1 MKGKLHYL
9 FSISYLLS
17 FTLLVFHYIQFDTAL
32 STSLE
37 ALGESAG
44 ISSRSMNVLL
54 IFATVVFSLL
64 LYFIYHYILSIVVKK
79 VCGNV
84 TEQLSVAILVSET
97 VCNVFALTFIE
108 VLPKTLF
115 YILIPILGN
124 TIMYFILRE
133 KSTKKM
139 TVVAVLV
146 RSVLYLSNITALLLE
161 LV

>member
-1 MKGKLHYL
+1 MKDKLHYL

-17 FTLLVFHYIQFDTAL
+17 FTLLVFHYIQFDTTL
-32 STSLE
+32 STSLD

-64 LYFIYHYILSIVVKK
+64 LYFVYNYILATIVKK

-97 VCNVFALTFIE
+97 VCNVFALAFIE

-115 YILIPILGN
+115 YILIPILGS
-124 TIMYFILRE
+124 TIMYFVLRE
-133 KSTKKM
+133 KATKKM

-146 RSVLYLSNITALLLE
+146 RSVLYLSNVTVLLLE

>member
-1 MKGKLHYL
+1 MKDKLHYL

-17 FTLLVFHYIQFDTAL
+17 FILLVFHYIQFDTAL

-44 ISSRSMNVLL
+44 ISSRSMNILL

-97 VCNVFALTFIE
+97 ACNVFALTFIE

-115 YILIPILGN
+115 YILIPILGS
-124 TIMYFILRE
+124 TIMYFVLRE
-133 KSTKKM
+133 KTTKKM

-146 RSVLYLSNITALLLE
+146 RSVLYLSNVTALLLE
-161 LV
+161 LL

>member
-1 MKGKLHYL
+1 MKDKLHYF

-17 FTLLVFHYIQFDTAL
+17 FTLLVFHYIQLDTTL
-32 STSLE
+32 SASLE
-37 ALGESAG
+37 ALGKSAG

-54 IFATVVFSLL
+54 TFATVVFSLL
-64 LYFIYHYILSIVVKK
+64 LYLTYHYILSIVLKK

-108 VLPKTLF
+108 VLPKILF
-115 YILIPILGN
+115 YILIPILGS
-124 TIMYFILRE
+124 TIMYFVLRE
-133 KSTKKM
+133 TATKKF

-146 RSVLYLSNITALLLE
+146 RSVLYLSNVTALLLE